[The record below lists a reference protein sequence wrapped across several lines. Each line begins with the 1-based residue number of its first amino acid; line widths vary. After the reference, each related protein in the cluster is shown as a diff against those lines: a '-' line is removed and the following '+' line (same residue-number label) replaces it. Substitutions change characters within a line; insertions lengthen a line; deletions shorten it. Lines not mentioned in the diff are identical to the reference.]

1 MSSEARHSWSAAAVG
16 DAQQAEYIGFLHREP
31 FVIDAYRLGFA
42 VGVREDYSYQS
53 KLRNVDVPIEI
64 LDNDFRNPDLD
75 RYIERFEQYEPS
87 VGMLGDAYDRQEAR
101 RYNQAARE
109 LKRKFPGT
117 EVIIV
122 PKCRDTI
129 DVIDEDMILGYPMG
143 YSDQTADEY
152 TDIVDW
158 RGRRVHLLGAS
169 PPMGYSDQTADEYT
183 DIVDW
188 RGRRVHLLG
197 ASPTKQ
203 YPVIEELTQPRV
215 TGEEPADIVGV
226 DWNGIHLAAL
236 HGEYFSPHGY
246 GNADHLSVRE
256 TVRESLRHIRS
267 YWKSRGVWPT
277 VEKNRTPLTA
287 EPMDPVWAAD
297 GSRAAVSGLE
307 DAIVV
312 EYENGQTLAYR
323 SQHERDR
330 VEYRAGLTPIE
341 VYG

>member
-1 MSSEARHSWSAAAVG
+1 
-16 DAQQAEYIGFLHREP
+16 
-31 FVIDAYRLGFA
+31 
-42 VGVREDYSYQS
+42 
-53 KLRNVDVPIEI
+53 
-64 LDNDFRNPDLD
+64 LD

-87 VGMLGDAYDRQEAR
+87 VGMLGDAYDQQEAR

-122 PKCRDTI
+122 PKCRDAI
-129 DVIDEDMILGYPMG
+129 DVIDEDIILGY
-143 YSDQTADEY
+143 
-152 TDIVDW
+152 
-158 RGRRVHLLGAS
+158 
-169 PPMGYSDQTADEYT
+169 PMGYSDQTADEYT

-215 TGEEPADIVGV
+215 TGEEPADIAGV
-226 DWNGIHLAAL
+226 DWNGVHLAAL

-246 GNADHLSVRE
+246 GNADHLSIRE

-277 VEKNRTPLTA
+277 VEKVRSPLTA

-297 GSRAAVSGLE
+297 GSRATVSGLE

-323 SQHERDR
+323 SQHGRDR
-330 VEYRAGLTPIE
+330 VEYRAGLTPSE

>member
-42 VGVREDYSYQS
+42 VGVREDYTYQS
-53 KLRNVDVPIEI
+53 SLRNVDVPIEI

-87 VGMLGDAYDRQEAR
+87 VGMLGDAYDRQEVR

-109 LKRKFPGT
+109 LKRKFPDM
-117 EVIIV
+117 EAIIV
-122 PKCRDTI
+122 PKCRDAI
-129 DVIDEDMILGYPMG
+129 DVIDEDMVLGY
-143 YSDQTADEY
+143 
-152 TDIVDW
+152 
-158 RGRRVHLLGAS
+158 
-169 PPMGYSDQTADEYT
+169 PMGYSDQTADEYT

-236 HGEYFSPHGY
+236 HGEYFSPYGY
-246 GNADHLSVRE
+246 GNADHLSIRE

-277 VEKNRTPLTA
+277 VEKDRSPLTA

-297 GSRAAVSGLE
+297 GSRATVSGLE

-330 VEYRAGLTPIE
+330 VEYRAGLTPTE

>member
-42 VGVREDYSYQS
+42 VGVREDYTYQS
-53 KLRNVDVPIEI
+53 SLRNVDVPIEI

-87 VGMLGDAYDRQEAR
+87 VGMLGDAYDQQEAR

-109 LKRKFPGT
+109 LKRKFPGM
-117 EVIIV
+117 EAIIV
-122 PKCRDTI
+122 PKCRDAI
-129 DVIDEDMILGYPMG
+129 DVIDDDIVLGY
-143 YSDQTADEY
+143 
-152 TDIVDW
+152 
-158 RGRRVHLLGAS
+158 
-169 PPMGYSDQTADEYT
+169 PMGYSDQTADEYT

-226 DWNGIHLAAL
+226 DWNGVHLAAL

-246 GNADHLSVRE
+246 GNADHLSIRE
-256 TVRESLRHIRS
+256 TVQQSLRHIRS

-297 GSRAAVSGLE
+297 GSRATVNGLE

-312 EYENGQTLAYR
+312 EYENRQTLAYR

-330 VEYRAGLTPIE
+330 VEYRAGLTPSE

>member
-109 LKRKFPGT
+109 LKRKFPGM
-117 EVIIV
+117 EAIIV
-122 PKCRDTI
+122 PKCRDAI
-129 DVIDEDMILGYPMG
+129 DVIDDDIILGYPMG

-152 TDIVDW
+152 TN
-158 RGRRVHLLGAS
+158 
-169 PPMGYSDQTADEYT
+169 
-183 DIVDW
+183 IVDW

-226 DWNGIHLAAL
+226 DWNGVHLAAL

-246 GNADHLSVRE
+246 GSADHLSIRE

-277 VEKNRTPLTA
+277 VEKDRSPLTA

-297 GSRAAVSGLE
+297 GSRATVSGLE

-330 VEYRAGLTPIE
+330 VEYRAGLTPSE

>member
-31 FVIDAYRLGFA
+31 FVIDAYRLGFS

-64 LDNDFRNPDLD
+64 LDNDFWNPDLD
-75 RYIERFEQYEPS
+75 RYIERFERCEPS

-101 RYNQAARE
+101 QYNQAARE

-122 PKCRDTI
+122 PKCHEAI
-129 DVIDEDMILGYPMG
+129 DVIDEDIILGY
-143 YSDQTADEY
+143 
-152 TDIVDW
+152 
-158 RGRRVHLLGAS
+158 
-169 PPMGYSDQTADEYT
+169 PMGYSDQTADEYT

-226 DWNGIHLAAL
+226 DWNGVHLAAL

-246 GNADHLSVRE
+246 GNADHLSIRE

-277 VEKNRTPLTA
+277 VEKDRTPLTA

-297 GSRAAVSGLE
+297 GSRATMNGLE

-330 VEYRAGLTPIE
+330 VEYRAGLTPSE
-341 VYG
+341 VHG

>member
-42 VGVREDYSYQS
+42 VGVREDYTYQS
-53 KLRNVDVPIEI
+53 SLRNVDVPIEI

-75 RYIERFEQYEPS
+75 RYIERFERYEPS
-87 VGMLGDAYDRQEAR
+87 VGMLGDAYDQQEAR

-109 LKRKFPGT
+109 LKRKFPET
-117 EVIIV
+117 EIIIV
-122 PKCRDTI
+122 PKCREAI
-129 DVIDEDMILGYPMG
+129 DVIDEDIILGY
-143 YSDQTADEY
+143 
-152 TDIVDW
+152 
-158 RGRRVHLLGAS
+158 
-169 PPMGYSDQTADEYT
+169 PMGYSDQTADEYT

-226 DWNGIHLAAL
+226 DWNGVHLAAL

-246 GNADHLSVRE
+246 GNADHLSIRE

-277 VEKNRTPLTA
+277 TEKDRSPLTA

-297 GSRAAVSGLE
+297 GSRATVDGLE

-330 VEYRAGLTPIE
+330 VEYRAGLTPTE